1 MHRLLISTIALAL
14 LTPLASFA
22 EIDFA
27 KQVWPIVQE
36 SCYNCHREA
45 YKDPK
50 TGRLKKP
57 KGGVRVD
64 TAEWIMKGYEND
76 DGEWEKTVHLGKPDE
91 STFFTLT
98 TLDEDDDDIMPAK
111 GDPLTKEQQAIIR
124 QWIQE
129 GAKFG
134 DWKEGKAKEGGHGS
148 SKAAPKQQLVE
159 KLAEGVAAADAK
171 AVDALTKAG
180 ALVMP
185 LAQNNNLLSVDFQY
199 TDEPAA
205 DAQLAGLKSVA
216 GHVTYLG
223 LAKSKVT
230 DGGLAALSGLSK
242 LTTLHL
248 EKTGIT
254 DAGLAHLKGLQNL
267 EYINLYGTQVTDAG
281 LKSLEGLKNLKKAYL
296 WQSKVTDAGVAAL
309 GKAIPGVYVN
319 NGSKLEPVK
328 VEPPKKAEPKKA
340 EPKKDEKKQ
349 AKAEPKKT
357 AGATVADEIA
367 KLFKKGSC
375 CSKAHAGG
383 KTCGHGC
390 CKTAF
395 SKNEVCKKCNG

>member
-1 MHRLLISTIALAL
+1 MHRLLISTIAIAL
-14 LTPLASFA
+14 LTPLVSFA
-22 EIDFA
+22 EINFA
-27 KQVWPIVQE
+27 KQVWPILQE
-36 SCYNCHREA
+36 SCFNCHREA

-76 DGEWEKTVHLGKPDE
+76 DGEWEKTVVPGKPDE
-91 STFFTLT
+91 SSFHALT

-111 GDPLTKEQQAIIR
+111 GDPLTKEQQALIHK
-124 QWIQE
+124 WIAE

-134 DWKEGKAKEGGHGS
+134 DWKKGKAKEGGHGS
-148 SKAAPKQQLVE
+148 SKAEPKQQLVE
-159 KLAEGVAAADAK
+159 KLAEGVKPADSK
-171 AVDALTKAG
+171 AVEALTKSG

-185 LAQNNNLLSVDFQY
+185 LAQNNNLISVDFQY
-199 TDEPAA
+199 TDEPVS
-205 DAQLAGLKSVA
+205 DAQLGGLKNVS

-223 LAKSKVT
+223 LAKSKVS

-242 LTTLHL
+242 LTSLHL
-248 EKTGIT
+248 EKTNIS

-281 LKSLEGLKNLKKAYL
+281 LKNLEGIKSLKKVYL
-296 WQSKVTDAGVAAL
+296 WQSKVTAAGVAAL

-328 VEPPKKAEPKKA
+328 AETPKEV
-340 EPKKDEKKQ
+340 KKDPKKQ
-349 AKAEPKKT
+349 AKADPEKK
-357 AGATVADEIA
+357 GETVADAIA

-375 CSKAHAGG
+375 CFKAHAGG
-383 KTCGHGC
+383 KKCGHGC
-390 CKTAF
+390 CKEAF
-395 SKNEVCKKCNG
+395 GKNEVCKKCNG

>member
-1 MHRLLISTIALAL
+1 MHRLIISTIAIAL
-14 LTPLASFA
+14 LTPMVSFA

-76 DGEWEKTVHLGKPDE
+76 DGEWEKTVVAGKPDE
-91 STFFTLT
+91 STFFSLT

-111 GDPLTKEQQAIIR
+111 GDPLTKEQQNIIK
-124 QWIQE
+124 QWIAE

-134 DWKEGKAKEGGHGS
+134 SWTKGEAKADGHGS
-148 SKAAPKQQLVE
+148 SKAPLKQQLVE
-159 KLAEGVAAADAK
+159 KLAEGVKPADAK
-171 AVDALTKAG
+171 AVAALTKSG

-199 TDEPAA
+199 SDEPAG
-205 DAQLAGLKSVA
+205 DAQVGGLKSVA

-223 LAKSKVT
+223 MAKSKVS
-230 DGGLAALSGLSK
+230 DGGLASLSGLSK

-248 EKTGIT
+248 EKTGVS

-281 LKSLEGLKNLKKAYL
+281 LKNLEGLKNLKKVYL
-296 WQSKVTDAGVAAL
+296 WQSKATDAGAEAL
-309 GKAIPGVYVN
+309 RKAVPGIYVN

-328 VEPPKKAEPKKA
+328 VEAPKA
-340 EPKKDEKKQ
+340 EPKKDDKKQ
-349 AKAEPKKT
+349 TKADPKKK
-357 AGATVADEIA
+357 GETVADAIA

-375 CSKAHAGG
+375 CFKAHAGG
-383 KTCGHGC
+383 KKCGHGC
-390 CKTAF
+390 CKEAF
-395 SKNEVCKKCNG
+395 GKNEVCKKCNG